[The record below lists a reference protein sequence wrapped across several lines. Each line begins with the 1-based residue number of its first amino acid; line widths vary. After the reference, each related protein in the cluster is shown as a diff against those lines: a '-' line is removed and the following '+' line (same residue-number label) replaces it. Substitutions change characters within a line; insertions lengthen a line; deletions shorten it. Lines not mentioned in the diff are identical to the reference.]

1 MKLAKKSLSIFL
13 ALLML
18 FSCCSVGL
26 TGIVASAAEGDSE
39 YSKQEVAD
47 LINAATAGGFTL
59 SSSNNEWN
67 YTADDGKALAAARAI
82 FDYAVNTYRE
92 GKEANSAYN
101 STKGLYD
108 KFDAD
113 FNSMYTNA
121 TAARRLVKNVLDPD
135 GTAVYSYEN
144 KATKSQ
150 KLSESE
156 TEYTK
161 GTDVTGTFPVTSYPG
176 YYGASTTSVITK
188 KASVQLDL
196 NKYLATFSKI
206 EDIPSTIITSVT
218 YTYAHTYSS
227 TATVSDVTS
236 RTEGSGCSAKTY
248 YTPTISTTYWNYMT
262 AKPVKLELK
271 DKTIRK
277 TLLTLEKYFNEEL
290 FATTKAD
297 MLAMNVED
305 IKSLYLTTEMMYA
318 TLFTDDTLTTKKFSD
333 ATLSHFGLAP
343 AKIEQFMKDV
353 DFAYRAVAGK
363 HNIDILNTLIGTE
376 YNVESYAEMS
386 ELYAK
391 TSTAYDV
398 VYNMDAEI
406 INYIVGEGGYAEQYE
421 SAMAL
426 KATAES
432 YNAVLFDIMTEQK
445 LEETVEAMVAT
456 YTDYINVLNKEDI
469 ENPSDAE
476 VIGLVQKVEAFDAII
491 ASYTGYSYYRT
502 YWTTDYEASWKT
514 FSEKLN
520 EVYEVRGLKME
531 FQTYYSYFLPLIYTT
546 QIDTLDNASA
556 ISLHADLDTKITE
569 LRDSYNSVVA
579 KWGGTI
585 ADKIFTVVYE
595 ESPYLLQTLV
605 DSVKS
610 TGKEAVK
617 TVLIARTEAA
627 LDAVYAYKDTTVVN
641 FDNFASIKSTLTYF
655 DYDLYNYVNGG
666 GEGQNSWLSTDYT
679 NKYAMVQTLLDRYHA
694 FSTTDGK
701 AFFNENF
708 TYADANGVYATR
720 YAGSQFDADGN
731 QIGYP
736 ADIARNGSADNYVV
750 TEEKLLATVAKIDS
764 FITSRD
770 FGAIAG
776 FVDADDEDVYVAL
789 DKYVEQMLNE
799 MLFNDQMM
807 NTLVGAIFPMVVDLI
822 GTELIGAISN
832 LGGDEPVTPRD
843 PNASAAIDVG
853 AMSSDLKGSGIAD
866 LYIDEDTYNGKRYQN
881 YLSQAFADL
890 GLMIY
895 PSTFA
900 DSLLMANPVNFG
912 VGTPI
917 YEALKAADRDWTKLV
932 CADDPE
938 TEMIDETKVL
948 EFEWGV
954 YDQESFLETL
964 SCVLE
969 PLLPL
974 LQTALCGAS
983 YNESASNAAYATINK
998 ITYNLGGFLPISVS
1012 DVAANGDIV
1021 LSIAPLN
1028 LYSSVIVPLFHVL
1041 GIQDVPTLR
1050 TNASA
1055 DQIVKAIFGTLL
1067 NRVEEIIESPLT
1079 SILDILPNLVYFLS
1093 MDSVQE
1099 IINGL
1104 VITLNIAFELE
1115 IDSSNSGDLAKILG
1129 AINIEGLINDMLKFD
1144 LDLNLADMIDLYD
1157 MLGVEISDFNEVLNK
1172 LLIPMLGIEGLELP
1186 PMRQQ
1191 DIIFCSDWSTFSDGS
1206 VNLVA
1211 NEGDLIY
1218 WFLNYVVSALV
1229 PDENGNSLLTALLGA
1244 DMDPTI
1250 KGIIDKVIN
1259 QITGNQNGALAAI
1272 IELLNPTTYDLEDMD
1287 WLENTYNYNGIEG
1300 SEQMS
1305 IVYLN
1310 YGNDWTKDKS
1320 QYLLDNADALIA
1332 SILEM
1337 TGAEAMDL
1345 GAMLQDTVNGLF
1357 TNANITE
1364 LVKMLGGLGDSPSA
1378 IIADIVGQQVGID
1391 LGSWFTAFGYLY
1403 PAETW
1408 AEDAEIIPVDH
1419 RTYVNN
1425 FGVEGIAN
1433 EDGTITWSFNKMPLN
1448 DGDGYTFINIL
1459 TRLLGG
1465 ADVLVKFLF
1474 AGEDVSAFN
1483 GLLTIKGYETYAT
1496 TFGLLLEML
1505 GVENIPTQADFNA
1518 DAMGSFS
1525 NMLMAALDWFYAL
1538 TSSDDMIAQLVELIP
1553 DLFYFIESNGLST
1566 FLHNLLMPV
1575 LVIVDTVRPLINV
1588 DINGVLSL
1596 VVSEFINYG
1605 TLDVNVILE
1614 YIIHGIYMNEDV
1626 DFVWYNVDLFNLTLS
1641 EIIKIVDGLLGT
1653 NLYNS
1658 GFVNVGIKGFCSG
1671 LEKVENTAVGTVY
1684 KPSIDAADTMTIL
1697 VTALLDCLDYP
1708 AADATKTNGDAI
1720 FALVAELTEN
1730 EDIAGLYPVIAE
1742 VIKGV
1747 EVEYTEP
1754 NWGYMFENA
1763 DDFSLT
1769 LPEQSIVYLGYT
1781 TDWTKDTADTV
1792 YDALDDI
1799 LEMILPSVL
1808 PEGETLST
1816 LIYGLL
1822 EDNVYSDEIL
1832 NTIVELIANAIGTL
1846 DETLR
1851 DTIDVALA
1859 TDIASWFAMCEE
1871 TVDEEGNT
1879 VFVCTKDWG
1888 IDAADAAD
1896 KKDLFVAGLKEV
1908 LTPANSLLALIF
1920 FGEELALFTGSEKND
1935 AGEYVYNDIIK
1946 LNGGEGY
1953 ARGLAPILEALG
1965 CELAPA
1971 SAYYDAAT
1979 GTYNVADAVEGIIN
1993 SVFALVDTITANPVE
2008 EVFKLLPNLIYFI
2021 NADGLVSSVN
2031 NLLAPIDGLIEKLSP
2046 IISEDGSAVSIGGL
2060 LEPMIGLNISNLST
2074 ETLLGIA
2081 ADAGVKISPEMLDI
2095 ICNLYVGKLVEFD
2108 SVSGLK
2114 GYRLDVTGAEGD
2126 VLTIVLSLALDLFN
2140 LNNELFSD
2148 LLGAETY
2155 AAVVTLIKGLDID
2168 MNYIDVDWAY
2178 MYEGDFDKL
2187 NTAGF
2192 PEQSIVYLGYTTDWT
2207 PAVADSVYG
2216 VLDEVLALVLDATLE
2231 DGANIKTLIEG
2242 LLNDNVYSD
2251 EVLTS
2256 LVELIVNGLANLDA
2270 AIYEAAGAVLDAD
2283 IAAWFSMCEPNADGE
2298 YVCTK
2303 DWGVDEAADKKAA
2316 FVAGIKEVLAPANT
2330 LLSWLFFGEQYTLFN
2345 GTTNEVLVTINGGQ
2359 GYAYGLLPIFEAL
2372 GCTMQPAEAFKNAD
2386 GTYNVGNA
2394 VESILDAA
2402 LALVDEISGNAV
2414 AEVFELLPNLIYFI
2428 NAGGLKAAVNNL
2440 LAPANAVI
2448 TCLNPVIGD
2457 FSIGAAL
2464 TDLAGF
2470 DICNITVDTLLKLA
2484 ADNGVVI
2491 NDEMA
2496 YVLKNLY
2503 VGAPVAYESANGKT
2517 AYRVDITG
2525 HENDILT
2532 IVLGLALDLFKTN
2545 KELFAPLMGEEIYDS
2560 IVTLIAGAV
2569 ADFTYI
2575 APDWAYMYE
2584 GEDAL
2589 AQLVANGLP
2598 ERTEENS
2605 YVYLQYT
2612 NNWNRETAVYLDDVL
2627 FDLIKGITEDARDD
2641 GHTVGTLLDDAITR
2655 GLYKNSI
2662 LNSLIEMVVGFM
2674 IDYEEIIKGAGALL
2688 GAESIANWFEYCE
2701 VTVDEN
2707 GNKTVTC
2714 THDWGIDSAVGNEAK
2729 RNAFVEGF
2737 VTALEPAY
2745 QLLAWLLFG
2754 EDYTFFNGTTSEV
2767 LITIKGG
2774 NGYAEAFVP
2783 LLEALGCTMG
2793 ADTDSGIKAPA
2804 DFYVDGKLDMEMA
2817 TRDIFGALAGWLHEI
2832 CGDMS
2837 TGSIDVMLDKLPNV
2851 VYFINAGGLKAVV
2864 NNLLQPVNFILEAL
2878 KPMGVNVDFST
2889 LISGFDITNIDFYAI
2904 FNLIEDLV
2912 PLYFPDEVQKFVAEF
2927 YMGET
2932 VAFTSANG
2940 QQAFRMQYTDAESRA
2955 DMITVL
2961 ISLVLESAQDP
2972 RNEAKLS
2979 DWLGEDIFWAIM
2991 NVLRIEKCKDMEN
3004 YAWILTEHANTGK
3017 KFSSMTTSEN
3027 YATYNEY
3034 WTKDK
3039 AQDLAENFEVL
3050 LGNVLDLIGLEVN
3063 GTVTRDVED
3072 LLNVVISSN
3081 LYTQDMAD
3089 TILNAVKDLLSNLT
3103 GLEPYGEYIIDVLNT
3118 AFGVDLTVYETM
3130 TLTVAEGSREDFE
3143 AALGQIIAPIVPLLE
3158 VILCGENISLFYE
3171 LDGSET
3177 IVLYGSEGYAYG
3189 IIPVMEALGCTMPTP
3204 AEFEEIMKNDPDAA
3218 IKCITTPLLDR
3229 VDKIVA
3235 DPITGLTEI
3244 LSSAMYFIN
3253 SNGLETAFTNL
3264 VAAVDTV
3271 LAGLEGVVGSTS
3283 LAELLDIDL
3292 SEFNAEYI
3300 TTLVADL
3307 LSDATGMDFAPV
3319 VANLVAELTFGEVV
3333 TYDSA
3338 NGETYYTMKAT
3349 EADKADMTT
3358 AILRMAIDFIT
3369 TEDNLESIKA
3379 LLADSITNETAYNS
3393 VCSLL
3398 DTLAGYVAEDP
3409 GMSMAMS
3416 FIYAVCIAATE
3427 ASEEIDDTYHDVNN
3441 SWMFIL
3447 KLFSTS
3453 EEPLLRDFA
3462 EELKSALNENFDGI
3476 FTEEGVA
3483 PDGAL
3488 TFFDKLK
3495 AFFERIAEF
3504 FRNLFGM

>member
-1 MKLAKKSLSIFL
+1 MKLAKKTLSIFL
-13 ALLML
+13 SLLMI
-18 FSCCSVGL
+18 FGACSVGL
-26 TGIVASAAEGDSE
+26 SGITASAAAEDSE
-39 YSKQEVAD
+39 YTADEVVA
-47 LINAATAGGFTL
+47 LINAATAGGFSL
-59 SSSNNEWN
+59 SSSGNAWN
-67 YTADDGKALAAARAI
+67 YAADDGKVIAAAEAI
-82 FDYAVNTYRE
+82 FDYALNAYRE
-92 GKEANSAYN
+92 GKETTSKGN
-101 STKGLYD
+101 STKALYD
-108 KFDAD
+108 YFKAEFQ
-113 FNSMYTNA
+113 SRYTNA
-121 TAARRLVKNVLDPD
+121 AAADKLVKNVLDPD
-135 GTAVYSYEN
+135 GTTIYSYE
-144 KATKSQ
+144 APGTKSTT
-150 KLSESE
+150 LGESK
-156 TEYTK
+156 TQYTK
-161 GTDVTGTFPVTSYPG
+161 GQDVTGTFPIASYPS
-176 YYGASTTSVITK
+176 YYASGFASGTTTK
-188 KASVQLDL
+188 TVDISLDL
-196 NKYLATFSKI
+196 NKYLMTFAKI
-206 EDIPSTIITSVT
+206 EDIPSTVITNVK
-218 YTYAHTYSS
+218 YTYAHGATS
-227 TATVSDVTS
+227 TATVSNVTTRS
-236 RTEGSGCSAKTY
+236 AEEGSGCDKETVTY
-248 YTPTISTTYWNYMT
+248 YTPTIGTSAYNYMPS
-262 AKPVKLELK
+262 KPNRQVLK

-277 TLLTLEKYFNEEL
+277 TLLTAEKYFNEEL
-290 FATTKAD
+290 LATSLED
-297 MLAMNVED
+297 MLAMNTTDIRTLYDTTDLMYGSVE
-305 IKSLYLTTEMMYA
+305 A
-318 TLFTDDTLTTKKFSD
+318 FSD
-333 ATLSHFGLAP
+333 AVLAHFGLNPSA
-343 AKIEQFMKDV
+343 IHQFMDDV
-353 DFAYRAVAGK
+353 YFAYRVVTAKYNVD
-363 HNIDILNTLIGTE
+363 NLNNLIGKE
-376 YNVESYAEMS
+376 YNKESYAEMS
-386 ELYAK
+386 ALYAK
-391 TSTAYDV
+391 TNTAYNV
-398 VYNMDAEI
+398 VFNMDQEI
-406 INYIVGEGGYAEQYE
+406 INYITSDEGGYAGQYA
-421 SAMAL
+421 SAVAL
-426 KATAES
+426 KATAQS
-432 YNAVLFDIMTEQK
+432 YNATLFDIMTEQK
-445 LEETVEAMVAT
+445 LEETVASMVAT
-456 YTDYINVLNKEDI
+456 YNQYINVLNKEDI

-476 VIGLVQKVEAFDAII
+476 VIGLDQKVKAFDSII
-491 ASYTGYSYYRT
+491 ASYTSKSYFRT
-502 YWTTDYEASWKT
+502 YWTTAYESNWAT
-514 FSEKLN
+514 FKSKLA
-520 EVYEVRGLKME
+520 EVYEVRGLKTD
-531 FQTYYSYFLPLIYTT
+531 FQTQYDYFLPIIYTT
-546 QIDTLDNASA
+546 MIDELDNASA
-556 ISLHADLDTKITE
+556 IALHSELDTKLTE
-569 LRDSYNSVVA
+569 LRTTYNEIVA

-585 ADKIFTVVYE
+585 ADKIFTVTYNGQN
-595 ESPYLLQTLV
+595 YLLQTLM
-605 DSVKS
+605 DSVKA
-610 TGKEAVK
+610 TGKDAVK
-617 TVLIARTEAA
+617 NVLIARTEAQ
-627 LDAVYAYKDTTVVN
+627 LDAVYAYKDTTTVD
-641 FDNFASIKSTLTYF
+641 FSNFASIKSTLTYF

-666 GEGQNSWLSTDYT
+666 GEGQNAWLSADYT

-701 AFFNENF
+701 AYFDESF
-708 TYADANGVYATR
+708 TYADASGNFATR
-720 YAGSQFDADGN
+720 YAGSQFDAAGN

-736 ADIARNGSADNYVV
+736 ADIARGGVEDNYVV
-750 TEEKLLATVAKIDS
+750 SEEKLLDTIVKIDG

-770 FGAIAG
+770 FGAIVG
-776 FVDADDEDVYVAL
+776 LTDMEDEDVYVDLATYI
-789 DKYVEQMLNE
+789 DQMLNE
-799 MLFNDQMM
+799 MLYTDDLI
-807 NTLVGAIFPMVVDLI
+807 NTLVGAIYPMVVDLLN
-822 GTELIGAISN
+822 TELVGMLADMGEN
-832 LGGDEPVTPRD
+832 NNA
-843 PNASAAIDVG
+843 NASACIDLE
-853 AMSSDLKGSGIAD
+853 AMGVANAKGHLYVYMDDDL
-866 LYIDEDTYNGKRYQN
+866 YNGKEHLQRN
-881 YLSQAFADL
+881 LDEVLADA
-890 GLMIY
+890 GLYVY
-895 PSTFA
+895 PQTLA
-900 DSLLMANPVNFG
+900 DSLLMSNPVAFG

-917 YEALKAADRDWTKLV
+917 YTALKAAGRDWTQLV

-938 TEMIDETKVL
+938 TEMVDETKVL

-954 YDQESFLETL
+954 YDSETFVDTL
-964 SCVLE
+964 GCIFDS
-969 PLLPL
+969 LLPL
-974 LQTALCGAS
+974 LNAVLTGTTFSETL
-983 YNESASNAAYATINK
+983 NNAAYV
-998 ITYNLGGFLPISVS
+998 YSS
-1012 DVAANGDIV
+1012 DVKYSIISAGKIAAYGH
-1021 LSIAPLN
+1021 LN
-1028 LYSSVIVPLFHVL
+1028 LTIPGLTVYNDVLVPLFEIL
-1041 GIQDVPTLR
+1041 GVDKIPTLKSG
-1050 TNASA
+1050 ASG
-1055 DQIVKAIFGTLL
+1055 DQLAKAIVEPLL
-1067 NRVEEIIESPLT
+1067 GVIDEVLANPLST
-1079 SILDILPNLVYFLS
+1079 ILEILPNLVYFLS

-1099 IINGL
+1099 ILNS
-1104 VITLNIAFELE
+1104 LNIALNLKIEAE
-1115 IDSSNSGDLAKILG
+1115 IDKDKSGTLADLLG
-1129 AINIEGLINDMLKFD
+1129 GTLVKLLGD
-1144 LDLNLADMIDLYD
+1144 NLAFDVNLAIADLIDLYD
-1157 MLGVEISDFNEVLNK
+1157 MLGFEISDFNEVLK
-1172 LLIPMLGIEGLELP
+1172 LVTGMLGMELP
-1186 PMRQQ
+1186 PMKQQ
-1191 DIIFCSDWSTFSDGS
+1191 EIIFCSDWGTSPTGRVYLD
-1206 VNLVA
+1206 A
-1211 NEGDLIY
+1211 NKGDLIY
-1218 WFLNYVVSALV
+1218 WFLNYVISALV
-1229 PDENGNSLLTALLGA
+1229 PDENGNSLLTSLLGS
-1244 DMDPTI
+1244 DMDPMI
-1250 KGIIDKVIN
+1250 SGIIEKVVS

-1272 IELLNPTTYDLEDMD
+1272 IELLNPVEYDLGSME
-1287 WLENTYNYNGIEG
+1287 WLESTFDYNGIEG
-1300 SEQMS
+1300 AEQMS

-1320 QYLLDNADALIA
+1320 EYLLDNADAIINSVLELIGNE
-1332 SILEM
+1332 S
-1337 TGAEAMDL
+1337 MDL
-1345 GAMLQDTVNGLF
+1345 GAMLQDTLGSLF
-1357 TNANITE
+1357 TNANITA
-1364 LVKMLGGLGDSPSA
+1364 LVEMLGGLGDSPSA
-1378 IIADIVGQQVGID
+1378 IIADILGEQIGIKLD
-1391 LGSWFTAFGYLY
+1391 TWFTAFGYLY
-1403 PAETW
+1403 PASTW
-1408 AEDAEIIPVDH
+1408 AEEAEIIPLGH
-1419 RTYVNN
+1419 RNYVND
-1425 FGVEGIAN
+1425 FGVEGFAN

-1448 DGDGYTFINIL
+1448 DGDAYTFVNIL

-1465 ADVLVKFLF
+1465 ASKLVEFLF
-1474 AGEDVSAFN
+1474 AGGNLSAFN
-1483 GLLTIKGYETYAT
+1483 GLITLKGYETYAT
-1496 TFGLLLEML
+1496 SLGLVLEML

-1518 DAMGSFS
+1518 DAMGSLN
-1525 NMLMAALDWFYAL
+1525 NMLTAVLDWFYAL
-1538 TSSDDMIAQLVELIP
+1538 TESEDMIAQVVAMIP

-1566 FLHNLLMPV
+1566 LLRNLLQPV
-1575 LVIVDTVRPLINV
+1575 WVLIDTVRPLIDV
-1588 DINGVLSL
+1588 DVNGVLSL

-1605 TLDVNVILE
+1605 TLDINVILE
-1614 YIIHGIYMNEDV
+1614 YVLHGIYMNEDV

-1671 LEKVENTAVGTVY
+1671 IEEVVTPVGTVY
-1684 KPSIDAADTMTIL
+1684 KPTIDAADTMTIL
-1697 VTALLDCLDYP
+1697 VTALLDCLSYP
-1708 AADATKTNGDAI
+1708 AADPSMTNGDAI

-1754 NWGYMFENA
+1754 DWGYMFENA

-2140 LNNELFSD
+2140 LNNELFSE
-2148 LLGAETY
+2148 LLGPETY

-2283 IAAWFSMCEPNADGE
+2283 IAAWFSMCELNADGE

-2503 VGAPVAYESANGKT
+2503 VGAPVAYTSANGKT

-2525 HENDILT
+2525 HENDVLT
-2532 IVLGLALDLFKTN
+2532 IVLSLALDLFKTN
-2545 KELFAPLMGEEIYDS
+2545 KDLFAPLMGEEMYDS

-2569 ADFTYI
+2569 ADFTYLV
-2575 APDWAYMYE
+2575 PNWAYMYE

-2598 ERTEENS
+2598 ARTEENS
-2605 YVYLQYT
+2605 YAYLQYT

-2641 GHTVGTLLDDAITR
+2641 GATVGTLLDDAITR

-2662 LNSLIEMVVGFM
+2662 LNSLIELVVGFM
-2674 IDYEEIIKGAGALL
+2674 VDYEEIIKGAGALL

-2707 GNKTVTC
+2707 GNTTVTC

-2817 TRDIFGALAGWLHEI
+2817 TRDIFGALAGWLYEI
-2832 CGDMS
+2832 CGDMN

-2851 VYFINAGGLKAVV
+2851 VYFINAGGLEAVV
-2864 NNLLQPVNFILEAL
+2864 KNLLEPVNFILEAL
-2878 KPMGVNVDFST
+2878 DPMGVSVDFST

-2904 FNLIEDLV
+2904 FNLVEDLV
-2912 PLYFPDEVQKFVAEF
+2912 PLYFPDEVQKFIAEF
-2927 YMGET
+2927 YMGE
-2932 VAFTSANG
+2932 VAEYTSANG

-3050 LGNVLDLIGLEVN
+3050 LGNVLEFIGLEVN

-3103 GLEPYGEYIIDVLNT
+3103 GLEPYGEYIIDILNT

-3204 AEFEEIMKNDPDAA
+3204 AEFKEMTKNNPDEA

-3271 LAGLEGVVGSTS
+3271 LACLEDVVGATS
-3283 LAELLDIDL
+3283 LEALLGIDL
-3292 SEFNAEYI
+3292 SEFNADYI

-3307 LSDATGMDFAPV
+3307 LSDATGMDFAPI

-3333 TYDSA
+3333 TYESA
-3338 NGETYYTMKAT
+3338 NGETYYTMKAS
-3349 EADKADMTT
+3349 EVDKADMTT
-3358 AILRMAIDFIT
+3358 SVLRMAIDFAT

-3379 LLADSITNETAYNS
+3379 LLADAITNETAYNS

-3409 GMSMAMS
+3409 GMSMALS
-3416 FIYAVCIAATE
+3416 FVYAVCVAATE
-3427 ASEEIDDTYHDVNN
+3427 ASEKVDDTYHDVNN
-3441 SWMFIL
+3441 SWQFIL

-3453 EEPLLRDFA
+3453 DEPLLRDFA
-3462 EELKSALNENFDGI
+3462 EELKTALNENFDGI

-3495 AFFERIAEF
+3495 AFFEKIAEF
-3504 FRNLFGM
+3504 FRNLFGMN

>member
-1 MKLAKKSLSIFL
+1 MKLAKKTLSVFL
-13 ALLML
+13 SLLMI
-18 FSCCSVGL
+18 FSVCSVGL
-26 TGIVASAAEGDSE
+26 TGITAFAAAEDSK
-39 YSKQEVAD
+39 YTAAEVAD
-47 LINAATAGGFTL
+47 LINAATAGDFTL
-59 SSSNNEWN
+59 SSSGNAWN
-67 YTADDGKALAAARAI
+67 YAADDGKVIAAAEAI
-82 FDYAVNTYRE
+82 FDYALNAYRE
-92 GKEANSAYN
+92 GKEATSKGN
-101 STKGLYD
+101 STKALYD
-108 KFDAD
+108 YFTAE
-113 FNSMYTNA
+113 FQSRYTNA
-121 TAARRLVKNVLDPD
+121 AAADKLVKNVLDPD
-135 GTAVYSYEN
+135 GTTIYSYEKQGTFSK
-144 KATKSQ
+144 KA
-150 KLSESE
+150 SESQ

-161 GTDVTGTFPVTSYPG
+161 GQDVTASFPFSSYPE
-176 YYGASTTSVITK
+176 YYASGFNANTVTK
-188 KASVQLDL
+188 TVSIQLDI
-196 NKYLATFSKI
+196 NKYLMQF
-206 EDIPSTIITSVT
+206 STIEEIPASFLTGAT
-218 YTYAHTYSS
+218 YTYSHTSS
-227 TATVSDVTS
+227 SSATVSEVSS
-236 RTEGSGCSAKTY
+236 RSETTGSGCNQKTTTY
-248 YTPTISTTYWNYMT
+248 YTPTISTSAYNYMS
-262 AKPVKLELK
+262 AKPVRQVTKNTNARKL
-271 DKTIRK
+271 
-277 TLLTLEKYFNEEL
+277 LLSYEKYFNEERL
-290 FATTKAD
+290 SMTREAMLSMDLADIEALYRTTD
-297 MLAMNVED
+297 V
-305 IKSLYLTTEMMYA
+305 MYRDLKG
-318 TLFTDDTLTTKKFSD
+318 TFSA
-333 ATLSHFGLAP
+333 ATLSHFGMNPSA
-343 AKIEQFMKDV
+343 IDTFMENAS
-353 DFAYRAVAGK
+353 FAYRVVAGK
-363 HNIDILNTLIGTE
+363 YNVDNLNSLIGST
-376 YNVESYAEMS
+376 YNTESYAEMS
-386 ELYAK
+386 ALYAK
-391 TSTAYDV
+391 TSTAYNV
-398 VYNMDAEI
+398 VFNMDQEI
-406 INYIVGEGGYAEQYE
+406 IDYITSDEGGYAGQYA
-421 SAMAL
+421 SAVAL

-432 YNAVLFDIMTEQK
+432 YNATLFDIMTEQK
-445 LEETVEAMVAT
+445 LEETVASMLAT
-456 YTDYINVLNKEDI
+456 YNEYISVLNKEDI

-476 VIGLVQKVEAFDAII
+476 VIALDQKVEAFDSII
-491 ASYTGYSYYRT
+491 ASYTGKSYFRT
-502 YWTTDYEASWKT
+502 YWTTAYESDWAKFKS
-514 FSEKLN
+514 KLA
-520 EVYEVRGLKME
+520 EVYEVRGLKTE
-531 FQTYYSYFLPLIYTT
+531 FQIQYDYFLPLIYTT

-556 ISLHADLDTKITE
+556 IALHSELDTKLTE
-569 LRDSYNSVVA
+569 LRTTYNEIVA
-579 KWGGTI
+579 EWGGTI
-585 ADKIFTVVYE
+585 ADKIFTVTYDGQN
-595 ESPYLLQTLV
+595 YLLQTLM
-605 DSVKS
+605 DSVKA
-610 TGKEAVK
+610 TGKDAVK
-617 TVLIARTEAA
+617 NVLIARTEAQ

-666 GEGQNSWLSTDYT
+666 GEGQNKWLSTDYT

-701 AFFNENF
+701 AFFDEDF
-708 TYADANGVYATR
+708 TFADANGYYGVR
-720 YAGSQFDADGN
+720 YAGNQLDADGN

-736 ADIARNGSADNYVV
+736 TDIARNGAADNYYV
-750 TEEKLLATVAKIDS
+750 TEDKMVETVAKIDS
-764 FITSRD
+764 FIVSRD
-770 FGAIAG
+770 FGALIG
-776 FVDADDEDVYVAL
+776 LVDAETEEPTDIKTYVT
-789 DKYVEQMLNE
+789 QMLAD
-799 MLFNDQMM
+799 MLYTDEMM
-807 NTLVGAIFPMVVDLI
+807 NTLVGAIFPMIVELLETQLVGALGSMDGGWVDDNGIPWINLQALTGSI
-822 GTELIGAISN
+822 GGN
-832 LGGDEPVTPRD
+832 LALYLDETRAPSHDGGDQK
-843 PNASAAIDVG
+843 NFMQI
-853 AMSSDLKGSGIAD
+853 
-866 LYIDEDTYNGKRYQN
+866 
-881 YLSQAFADL
+881 FAEI
-890 GLMIY
+890 GLNIF
-895 PSTFA
+895 PATLA
-900 DSLLMANPVNFG
+900 DSLMMSNPAVYG

-917 YEALKAADRDWTKLV
+917 YETLKAAGRDWKQLI
-932 CADDPE
+932 CEDDPE
-938 TEMIDETKVL
+938 TTMVDETKVL

-954 YDQESFLETL
+954 YDEDSFIETI
-964 SCVLE
+964 SCILDAI
-969 PLLPL
+969 LPL
-974 LQTALCGAS
+974 LQAVLTDKAFEGAV
-983 YNESASNAAYATINK
+983 SNAAIGYSPELLTVKNVFIRGGLQIHIDALNAWGSI
-998 ITYNLGGFLPISVS
+998 IT
-1012 DVAANGDIV
+1012 
-1021 LSIAPLN
+1021 
-1028 LYSSVIVPLFHVL
+1028 PLFEVL
-1041 GIQDVPTLR
+1041 GVKKIPNVTANSSGYDI
-1050 TNASA
+1050 A
-1055 DQIVKAIFGTLL
+1055 DALIGTLL
-1067 NRVEEIIESPLT
+1067 DRVNEILSSPL
-1079 SILDILPNLVYFLS
+1079 SNVLDILPNLVYFLS

-1099 IINGL
+1099 ILNS
-1104 VITLNIAFELE
+1104 LNIH
-1115 IDSSNSGDLAKILG
+1115 IDLTIHEVEVIDFDGWLGYLLDGVDGQLAGKISFPV
-1129 AINIEGLINDMLKFD
+1129 N
-1144 LDLNLADMIDLYD
+1144 LNLGNELNLYD
-1157 MLGVEISDFNEVLNK
+1157 LLGFEISDFNEMLKFALSALSAPPAEGAEEGGLN
-1172 LLIPMLGIEGLELP
+1172 LGIDLSGLKLP
-1186 PMRQQ
+1186 PIRQQ
-1191 DIIFCSDWSTFSDGS
+1191 EIIFCSDWTTNAAGRVD
-1206 VNLVA
+1206 LEA
-1211 NEGDLIY
+1211 NKGDLMY
-1218 WFLNYVVSALV
+1218 WFIDYVIKALV
-1229 PDENGNSLLTALLGA
+1229 PDENGNSLLTSLLGT

-1250 KGIIDKVIN
+1250 SGLIEKVVSQFTN
-1259 QITGNQNGALAAI
+1259 NPRGALAAI
-1272 IELLNPTTYDLEDMD
+1272 VEIINPTTYDLKEMN
-1287 WLENTYNYNGIEG
+1287 WIEGSYNYNGIEG
-1300 SEQMS
+1300 ANQMS

-1310 YGNDWTKDKS
+1310 YGNDWTKEKS
-1320 QYLLDNADALIA
+1320 QYLLDNAESLIDA
-1332 SILEM
+1332 ILTM
-1337 TGAEAMDL
+1337 TGAESMEL

-1357 TNANITE
+1357 TNANITA
-1364 LVKMLGGLGDSPSA
+1364 LVKMLGGFGDSP
-1378 IIADIVGQQVGID
+1378 IAVINDVVKNQVGINI
-1391 LGSWFTAFGYLY
+1391 GSWFTAFGYLF
-1403 PAETW
+1403 PADTW
-1408 AEDAEIIPVDH
+1408 AEDAVVILPTD
-1419 RTYVNN
+1419 RQYVNN
-1425 FGVEGIAN
+1425 FGVEGVAN
-1433 EDGTITWSFNKMPLN
+1433 EDGTISWFFNRMPLN
-1448 DGDGYTFINIL
+1448 DGDGYTFVNIL
-1459 TRLLGG
+1459 SRLLGE
-1465 ADVLVKFLF
+1465 ASLLIEFLF
-1474 AGEDVSAFN
+1474 AGEDVSAFED
-1483 GLLTIKGYETYAT
+1483 LLTVKGYETYDT
-1496 TFGLLLEML
+1496 TFGLLFEML
-1505 GVENIPTQADFNA
+1505 GVENIPTQADFNT
-1518 DAMGSFS
+1518 DAMGSFT
-1525 NMLMAALDWFYAL
+1525 NMLIAVLDWFYAL
-1538 TSSDDMIAQLVELIP
+1538 TSSDDMIAQLVELLP
-1553 DLFYFIESNGLST
+1553 DLFYYLESNGLST
-1566 FLHNLLMPV
+1566 LLHNLLMPV
-1575 LVIVDTVRPLINV
+1575 IVLVDTVRPLMDVDVNGAISILLSELVNTGTVNLDSVLGYLTHGIYMNDDPNFKWINV
-1588 DINGVLSL
+1588 DIN
-1596 VVSEFINYG
+1596 
-1605 TLDVNVILE
+1605 
-1614 YIIHGIYMNEDV
+1614 
-1626 DFVWYNVDLFNLTLS
+1626 NLTLS

-1671 LEKVENTAVGTVY
+1671 IEEVVTPVGTVY

-1697 VTALLDCLDYP
+1697 VTALLDCLSYP
-1708 AADATKTNGDAI
+1708 AADPSMTNGDAI

-1754 NWGYMFENA
+1754 DWGYMFENA

-1846 DETLR
+1846 DEALR

-1908 LTPANSLLALIF
+1908 LAPANSLLALIF

-2283 IAAWFSMCEPNADGE
+2283 IAAWFSMCELNADGE

-2503 VGAPVAYESANGKT
+2503 VGAPVAYTSANGKT

-2525 HENDILT
+2525 HENDVLT

-2545 KELFAPLMGEEIYDS
+2545 KDLFAPLMGEEMYDS

-2569 ADFTYI
+2569 ADFTYLV
-2575 APDWAYMYE
+2575 PNWAYMYE

-2598 ERTEENS
+2598 ARTEENS
-2605 YVYLQYT
+2605 YAYLQYT

-2707 GNKTVTC
+2707 GNTTVTC

-2817 TRDIFGALAGWLHEI
+2817 TRDIFGALAGWLYEI
-2832 CGDMS
+2832 CGDMN
-2837 TGSIDVMLDKLPNV
+2837 TGSIDVMLGKLPNV
-2851 VYFINAGGLKAVV
+2851 VYFINAGGLEAVV
-2864 NNLLQPVNFILEAL
+2864 KNLLEPVNFILEAL
-2878 KPMGVNVDFST
+2878 EPMGVSVDFST
-2889 LISGFDITNIDFYAI
+2889 LINNFDITNITWYEI
-2904 FNLIEDLV
+2904 CNLVEDLV

-2927 YMGET
+2927 YMGE
-2932 VAFTSANG
+2932 VVEFTSANG

-3050 LGNVLDLIGLEVN
+3050 LGNVLEFIGLEVN

-3103 GLEPYGEYIIDVLNT
+3103 GLEPYGEYIIDILNT

-3204 AEFEEIMKNDPDAA
+3204 AEFKEMTKNNPDEA

-3271 LAGLEGVVGSTS
+3271 LACLEDVVGATS
-3283 LAELLDIDL
+3283 LEALLGIDL
-3292 SEFNAEYI
+3292 SEFNADYI

-3307 LSDATGMDFAPV
+3307 LSDATGMDFAPI

-3333 TYDSA
+3333 TYESA
-3338 NGETYYTMKAT
+3338 NGETYYTMKAS
-3349 EADKADMTT
+3349 EVDKADMTT
-3358 AILRMAIDFIT
+3358 SVLRMAIDFAT

-3379 LLADSITNETAYNS
+3379 LLADAITNETAYNS

-3409 GMSMAMS
+3409 GMTMALS
-3416 FIYAVCIAATE
+3416 FVYAVCVAATE
-3427 ASEEIDDTYHDVNN
+3427 ASEKVDDTYHDVNN
-3441 SWMFIL
+3441 SWQFIL

-3453 EEPLLRDFA
+3453 DEPLLRDFA
-3462 EELKSALNENFDGI
+3462 EELKAALNENFDGI

-3495 AFFERIAEF
+3495 AFFEKIAEF
-3504 FRNLFGM
+3504 FRNLFGMN